1 MKKAILLFS
10 IFFLP
15 FISFSQDKL
24 SSNNARALSAYN
36 RSNLSLGQKLYN
48 TAIRDL
54 EEALRFDP
62 NFIEAH
68 YRLGDVY
75 KKLSEY
81 RKSLVQYQY
90 VELINPTISKHLG
103 FEIAECYFN
112 LHVYDSALTYFE
124 NYIQTPDLSENRR
137 KVLDK
142 YLINTRFSVEAIK
155 VKIPYEPKNLGA
167 GINTANQE
175 YLPTVTADDS
185 TIIFTRR
192 TNQEDFYISTK
203 NTENNWNKA
212 TSLSTTINTTG
223 NEGAQCISPDGQ
235 YLYFAGC
242 GREDGLGKCDIYYSK
257 LIGNSWS
264 KPQNIGAPVN
274 SPYWESQ
281 PSLSADGKSL
291 YFVSD
296 RKGGYGSY
304 DIYLSRYLGSGKWSN
319 PINLGPNI
327 NTNGSELSP
336 FIHADNQTLYFSSD
350 GWPGFGQNDIF
361 FSKKSKSGFSEKP
374 KNIGFPINTS
384 QEESSLVISNDGKKA
399 YFASNSLQGF
409 GGLDLY
415 SFELYEAARP
425 NFVTYV
431 KGNVFDKTTS
441 QKLSALVEI
450 IDVATG
456 DTVAQTSSNEITGL
470 FLSSLPAGKT
480 YAFNVYREGYLF
492 YSDQFALENK
502 KQIEAF
508 KIPVPLSPISIGAK
522 ISLRNIFFETNSF
535 KLKNES
541 KYELIKLNEF
551 LKSNPSVRIEIS
563 GHTDN
568 VGADATNQTL
578 STNRA
583 KSVYDYMVKL
593 GIDSKR
599 LVFKGYGKSQPVD
612 VNTTEIGKARNR
624 RTEVKIIE

>member
-1 MKKAILLFS
+1 MKYVILLFAL
-10 IFFLP
+10 FFLP
-15 FISFSQDKL
+15 FISFSQEKL
-24 SSNNARALSAYN
+24 SSNNVRAVSAYN

-81 RKSLVQYQY
+81 RKSLNQYQY
-90 VELINPTISKHLG
+90 VESINPTITKHLG
-103 FEIAECYFN
+103 FEMAECYFN
-112 LHVYDSALTYFE
+112 LHRYDSALTYFE
-124 NYIQTPDLSENRR
+124 TYALLPDLSENRR

-142 YLINTRFSVEAIK
+142 YLVNTRFSVEAIK
-155 VKIPYEPKNLGA
+155 TQIPYEPKNLGA
-167 GINTANQE
+167 GVNTINQE

-192 TNQEDFYISTK
+192 SNQEDFYVSTK
-203 NTENNWNKA
+203 GYENLWTK
-212 TSLSTTINTTG
+212 SLPLSNVINTTG

-242 GREDGLGKCDIYYSK
+242 GREDGLGKCDIYFSK
-257 LIGNSWS
+257 LVGNTWS
-264 KPQNIGAPVN
+264 KPQNIGAPIN

-281 PSLSADGKSL
+281 PSLSADGMRL

-304 DIYLSRYLGSGKWSN
+304 DIYVSRNLGNGKWSN
-319 PINLGPNI
+319 PVNLGPNI
-327 NTNGSELSP
+327 NSAGSELSP
-336 FIHADNQTLYFSSD
+336 FIHPDNQTLYYSSD

-361 FSKKSKSGFSEKP
+361 YAKKSGKFAWEKP
-374 KNIGFPINTS
+374 VNIGFPINTS
-384 QEESSLVISNDGKKA
+384 QEESSLFISNDGKKA
-399 YFASNSLQGF
+399 YFASSSLQGF

-415 SFELYEAARP
+415 SFELYEKARP
-425 NFVTYV
+425 NMVTYV
-431 KGNVFDKTTS
+431 KGNVFDKNTA
-441 QKLSALVEI
+441 QKLFSTVEI
-450 IDVATG
+450 IDINTG
-456 DTVAQTSSNEITGL
+456 DTVAQTTSNEATGQ
-470 FLSSLPAGKT
+470 FLASLPVGKT

-492 YSDQFALENK
+492 YSDQFVLENK
-502 KQIEAF
+502 KFVEAF
-508 KIPVPLSPISIGAK
+508 KLPVPLSPITVGAK

-541 KYELIKLNEF
+541 KYELVKLNEF
-551 LKSNPSVRIEIS
+551 LKGNPTVRIEIS

-568 VGADATNQTL
+568 VGADVANQTL

-583 KSVYDYMVKL
+583 KAVYDYMLKQ
-593 GIDSKR
+593 GIDPKR
-599 LVFKGYGKSQPVD
+599 LVFKGYGKTQPMD
-612 VNTTEIGKARNR
+612 VNSTEAGRARNR

>member
-1 MKKAILLFS
+1 MKKTILLFS

-15 FISFSQDKL
+15 IISFSQDKL
-24 SSNNARALSAYN
+24 SSNNVRAVSAYN

-81 RKSLVQYQY
+81 RKSLNQYQY
-90 VELINPTISKHLG
+90 VESINPSITKHLG

-112 LHVYDSALTYFE
+112 LHRYDSALTYFE
-124 NYIQTPDLSENRR
+124 TYAQVPDLSENRR

-142 YLINTRFSVEAIK
+142 YLVNTRFSVEAIK
-155 VKIPYEPKNLGA
+155 TQIPYEPKNLGA
-167 GINTANQE
+167 GINTIYQE

-192 TNQEDFYISTK
+192 SNQEDFYVSTK
-203 NTENNWNKA
+203 GNENLWIKA
-212 TSLSTTINTTG
+212 LPLSTAINTTG

-242 GREDGLGKCDIYYSK
+242 GREDGLGKCDIYFSK
-257 LIGNSWS
+257 LVGNNWS
-264 KPQNIGAPVN
+264 KPQNIGAPIN

-281 PSLSADGKSL
+281 PSLSADGMRL

-304 DIYLSRYLGSGKWSN
+304 DIYVSRNLGNGKWSN
-319 PINLGPNI
+319 PVNLGPNI
-327 NTNGSELSP
+327 NSAGSELSP
-336 FIHADNQTLYFSSD
+336 FIHPDNQTLYFSSD

-361 FSKKSKSGFSEKP
+361 YVKKSGKFAWEKP
-374 KNIGFPINTS
+374 VNIGFPINTS
-384 QEESSLVISNDGKKA
+384 QEESSLFISNDGKKA
-399 YFASNSLQGF
+399 YFASSSLQGF

-415 SFELYEAARP
+415 SFELYEKARP
-425 NFVTYV
+425 NMVTYV
-431 KGNVFDKTTS
+431 KGNVFDKNTA
-441 QKLSALVEI
+441 QKLFSTVEI
-450 IDVATG
+450 IDINTG
-456 DTVAQTSSNEITGL
+456 DTVAQTTSNEATGQ
-470 FLSSLPAGKT
+470 FLASLPVGKT

-492 YSDQFALENK
+492 YSDQFILENK
-502 KQIEAF
+502 KFVEAF
-508 KIPVPLSPISIGAK
+508 KLPVPLSPITVGAK

-541 KYELIKLNEF
+541 KYELVKLNEF
-551 LKSNPSVRIEIS
+551 LKGNPSVRIEIS

-568 VGADATNQTL
+568 VGADLANQTL

-583 KSVYDYMVKL
+583 KAVYDYMIKQ
-593 GIDSKR
+593 GIDPKR
-599 LVFKGYGKSQPVD
+599 LVFKGYGKTQPMD
-612 VNTTEIGKARNR
+612 VNSTEAGRARNR

>member
-1 MKKAILLFS
+1 MKKALLLFS

-15 FISFSQDKL
+15 IISFSQDKL
-24 SSNNARALSAYN
+24 SSNNVRAVSAYN

-81 RKSLVQYQY
+81 RKSLNRYQY
-90 VELINPTISKHLG
+90 VESINPTITKHLG

-112 LHVYDSALTYFE
+112 LHRYDSALTYFE
-124 NYIQTPDLSENRR
+124 TYAQVPDLSENRR

-142 YLINTRFSVEAIK
+142 YLVNTRFSVEAIK
-155 VKIPYEPKNLGA
+155 TQIPYEPKNLGA
-167 GINTANQE
+167 GINTIYQE

-192 TNQEDFYISTK
+192 SNQEDFYVSTK
-203 NTENNWNKA
+203 GNENLWIKA
-212 TSLSTTINTTG
+212 LPLSTAINTTG

-242 GREDGLGKCDIYYSK
+242 GREDGLGKCDIYFSK
-257 LIGNSWS
+257 LVGNNWS
-264 KPQNIGAPVN
+264 KPQNIGAPIN

-281 PSLSADGKSL
+281 PSLSADGMRL

-304 DIYLSRYLGSGKWSN
+304 DIYVSRNLGNGKWSN
-319 PINLGPNI
+319 PVNLGPNI
-327 NTNGSELSP
+327 NSAGSELSP
-336 FIHADNQTLYFSSD
+336 FIHPDNQTLYFSSD

-361 FSKKSKSGFSEKP
+361 YVKKSGKFAWEKP
-374 KNIGFPINTS
+374 VNIGFPINTS
-384 QEESSLVISNDGKKA
+384 QEESSLFISNDGKKA
-399 YFASNSLQGF
+399 YFASSSLQGF

-415 SFELYEAARP
+415 SFELYEKARP
-425 NFVTYV
+425 NMVTYV
-431 KGNVFDKTTS
+431 KGNVFDKNTA
-441 QKLSALVEI
+441 QKLFSTVEI
-450 IDVATG
+450 IDINTG
-456 DTVAQTSSNEITGL
+456 DTVAQTTSNEATGQ
-470 FLSSLPAGKT
+470 FLASLPVGKT

-492 YSDQFALENK
+492 YSDQFILENK
-502 KQIEAF
+502 KFVEAF
-508 KIPVPLSPISIGAK
+508 KLPVPLSPITVGAK

-541 KYELIKLNEF
+541 KYELVKLNEF
-551 LKSNPSVRIEIS
+551 LKGNPSVRIEIS

-568 VGADATNQTL
+568 VGADLANQTL

-583 KSVYDYMVKL
+583 KAVYDYMIKQ
-593 GIDSKR
+593 GIDPKR
-599 LVFKGYGKSQPVD
+599 LVFKGYGKTQPMD
-612 VNTTEIGKARNR
+612 VNSTEAGRARNR